1 MTPTTTE
8 RAAAILDEERG
19 NAYRAAFRSAV
30 DRLTMFATFIAGDS
44 GLTRDHEVAF
54 RTAMVSLG
62 RDMHGAGLPYE
73 VQEELAAHSKA
84 ALEEAMAR
92 LGRRA

>member
-1 MTPTTTE
+1 MTTTE

-30 DRLTMFATFIAGDS
+30 DRLTMFAALVAGDR
-44 GLTRDHEVAF
+44 GLTKDHEVAL
-54 RTAMVSLG
+54 RTAMGGLVSDA
-62 RDMHGAGLPYE
+62 RHAGIPFA
-73 VQEELAAHSKA
+73 VQEELIAYAKA

-92 LGRRA
+92 LGRRAA